1 MPEILPF
8 IGTRYN
14 SRLIEDLNLV
24 LAPPYDIISPEKRI
38 LYYNR
43 HPHNVIRLISG
54 RDKPGDDEYN
64 NKYIRA
70 ENYLR
75 TWKRDG
81 ILVDDNKRSLYFYE
95 QEFESPPGK
104 KRLRR
109 GLFALVKLEDYRKGA
124 IVRHEQTQSAPK
136 ADRLKL
142 LRATKCN
149 LSPILVLYSDSKHS
163 LSKITE
169 EVTATP
175 PWETIK
181 DDDGVTHR
189 LWVVSK
195 KAVIEQTVHLLSDK
209 ELFIAD
215 GHHRYETALTYRDE
229 MRQAARQTI
238 GCQPHD
244 YMMMYLT
251 NFYDDGLVIL
261 PTHRVLSK
269 DLGSGVEIDEVIE
282 DLKDYFTLSEM
293 KVDLNHPEAAESL
306 LTKKVAEKGKD
317 RAAFAMVLSNGKT
330 FILALKK
337 RASIDDMIPE
347 EIPAPLKNLDVT
359 ILHKYMISQVWIG
372 NPEIE
377 PEEDDIIYTKD
388 AKEAV
393 LLLKNR
399 KACAVLIMNS
409 VKVDQLREVAA
420 IGAVMPPKTTYFY
433 PKLPSG
439 LVMRDLLVKNAAVVT
454 RKKM

>member
-24 LAPPYDIISPEKRI
+24 LSPPYDVVSPEKRI
-38 LYYNR
+38 FYYNR

-104 KRLRR
+104 KQLRR
-109 GLFALVKLEDYRKGA
+109 GVFALVRLEDYRKGA

-149 LSPILVLYSDSKHS
+149 LSPILVLYSDPKHS

-181 DDDGVTHR
+181 DDERVTHR

-195 KAVIEQTVHLLSDK
+195 KAVIEQTVHLLTDK

-215 GHHRYETALTYRDE
+215 DE
-229 MRQAARQTI
+229 MRQAAQQTI
-238 GCQPHD
+238 GCQPYD

-251 NFYDDGLVIL
+251 NFYDEGLVIL

-269 DLGSGVEIDEVIE
+269 DLGSGVEIDEVIG

-293 KVDLNHPEAAESL
+293 KLDLNHPEAAESL

-317 RAAFAMVLSNGKT
+317 RPAFAMVLSNGKT

-337 RASIDDMIPE
+337 RASIDDMMPE
-347 EIPAPLKNLDVT
+347 EIPAPLKKLDVT
-359 ILHKYMISQVWIG
+359 ILHKYIISHVWIG

-377 PEEDDIIYTKD
+377 LEEDDIIYTKD
-388 AKEAV
+388 TKEAV

-399 KACAVLIMNS
+399 KACAVFIMNS
-409 VKVDQLREVAA
+409 VKVDQLREVAT
-420 IGAVMPPKTTYFY
+420 IGTVMPPKTTYFY

-439 LVMRDLLVKNAAVVT
+439 LVMRDLLVKNATVVT
-454 RKKM
+454 RKKV